1 MSSSTTQNKPSAA
14 ANGLATSDEVNNFQ
28 RELQKKI
35 RNKQK
40 KLEKINELETKVKSK
55 EIQANDEQK

>member
-1 MSSSTTQNKPSAA
+1 MSSSTTQKQPSAN
-14 ANGLATSDEVNNFQ
+14 NGISESEVSLFQ

-40 KLEKINELETKVKSK
+40 KLEKINELEQKVKSK
-55 EIQANDEQK
+55 EISANDE